1 MKDSH
6 SSKHMFQDYI
16 LDLFLCVMLS
26 LRPVAF
32 FLSSSARVWHLM
44 SPVVICMISVAWSCW
59 PVPEVGIGQAVPRS
73 ASSYWPGGG
82 ASLIKWPALGGGHQ
96 TSSDPTTSE
105 PPPLFHQVLCL
116 LSGAFRCFAL
126 CGGHQTSSYPTTS
139 EPPPLF
145 HQVHSVLPSLFGG
158 LEVGSSFANNM
169 IIFGTEKESFIQK
182 TVRLYCLW
190 CLWPSEKQWPNF
202 TFKTLI
208 IIFGD

>member
-32 FLSSSARVWHLM
+32 FLSSSARVCHLM
-44 SPVVICMISVAWSCW
+44 SPVVMCMISVAWSCW

-105 PPPLFHQVLCL
+105 PPPLFHQV
-116 LSGAFRCFAL
+116 
-126 CGGHQTSSYPTTS
+126 
-139 EPPPLF
+139 
-145 HQVHSVLPSLFGG
+145 HSALPSLFGG

-182 TVRLYCLW
+182 TVRLYWLW